1 MDFKAYLIRLTAVA
15 ILAALVRRMAPS
27 GSPGKAARLGA
38 GLLILLTAFG
48 PLVQYDTVSAA
59 KRFVQQA
66 FSNPLSVEQF
76 TVETNNLLSDLIS
89 QEAETYI
96 LDKARE
102 NGLDLTVEVET
113 KVEDTYPVP
122 WSVVIRGQIS
132 AAEQAALSQQI
143 TQDLGIPEERQEW
156 WSM

>member
-1 MDFKAYLIRLTAVA
+1 MI
-15 ILAALVRRMAPS
+15 
-27 GSPGKAARLGA
+27 G
-38 GLLILLTAFG
+38 
-48 PLVQYDTVSAA
+48 Q
-59 KRFVQQA
+59 
-66 FSNPLSVEQF
+66 
-76 TVETNNLLSDLIS
+76 
-89 QEAETYI
+89 
-96 LDKARE
+96 ARE

>member
-1 MDFKAYLIRLTAVA
+1 M
-15 ILAALVRRMAPS
+15 
-27 GSPGKAARLGA
+27 
-38 GLLILLTAFG
+38 
-48 PLVQYDTVSAA
+48 
-59 KRFVQQA
+59 
-66 FSNPLSVEQF
+66 
-76 TVETNNLLSDLIS
+76 
-89 QEAETYI
+89 
-96 LDKARE
+96 DKARE

>member
-1 MDFKAYLIRLTAVA
+1 M
-15 ILAALVRRMAPS
+15 
-27 GSPGKAARLGA
+27 
-38 GLLILLTAFG
+38 
-48 PLVQYDTVSAA
+48 
-59 KRFVQQA
+59 
-66 FSNPLSVEQF
+66 
-76 TVETNNLLSDLIS
+76 ETNNLLSDLIS